1 MIATRIISHMERA
14 FQRRAKQLHM
24 IVFGLGSLT
33 AKHSA
38 KIACLQLALFECI
51 AGYIDDDE
59 SSIPKYAIDPL
70 FTERDRT
77 ILSTLGYSILPAQDS
92 CVLSSF
98 LNLQESDRVLCY
110 LPHLPLHL
118 VLSALL
124 SAPSG
129 STFLCPSVKKVLE
142 LEFLTDSSSQLYH
155 LSSKLKKLWD
165 ESDEYDWLKNNTIT
179 IQPIV
184 ETALL
189 RSANVA
195 YNCTSVYIRP

>member
-1 MIATRIISHMERA
+1 M
-14 FQRRAKQLHM
+14 
-24 IVFGLGSLT
+24 
-33 AKHSA
+33 
-38 KIACLQLALFECI
+38 FECI

-124 SAPSG
+124 SALLAVRFVPVGEKGLRIRISDR
-129 STFLCPSVKKVLE
+129 FQLSVI
-142 LEFLTDSSSQLYH
+142 SSI
-155 LSSKLKKLWD
+155 LKTQ
-165 ESDEYDWLKNNTIT
+165 E
-179 IQPIV
+179 V
-184 ETALL
+184 MG
-189 RSANVA
+189 
-195 YNCTSVYIRP
+195 